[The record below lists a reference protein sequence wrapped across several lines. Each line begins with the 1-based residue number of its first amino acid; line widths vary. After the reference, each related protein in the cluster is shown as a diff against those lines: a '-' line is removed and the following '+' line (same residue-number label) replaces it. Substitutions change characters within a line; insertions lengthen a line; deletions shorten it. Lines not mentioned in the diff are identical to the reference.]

1 MRVDAISVRNYPN
14 QQNFKGLY
22 KKVEEV
28 KDETYY
34 EPAYE
39 ADLGTFT
46 NRTTIYYYP
55 FADDDDYEIKRF
67 VSHNTFKRVTEPSNP
82 NLCDQITRVQEGIVY
97 VQNPLNITSGQY
109 REYKES
115 MENAKK
121 LYAEK
126 QEIARR
132 AAIRALAPKE
142 ALEVEKNL
150 NTAGLNEWV
159 IN

>member
-1 MRVDAISVRNYPN
+1 
-14 QQNFKGLY
+14 
-22 KKVEEV
+22 
-28 KDETYY
+28 
-34 EPAYE
+34 
-39 ADLGTFT
+39 
-46 NRTTIYYYP
+46 
-55 FADDDDYEIKRF
+55 
-67 VSHNTFKRVTEPSNP
+67 
-82 NLCDQITRVQEGIVY
+82 LCDQITRVQEGIVY